1 MKARHPGATLTSSL
15 ALVALLLA
23 GLQMVVLFHAARPGA
38 QAALQSGGRSVV
50 APARHNSVPTELRRE
65 QGPQRPAVKPPR
77 EPRPPSRQFR
87 QNEFAPRPARK
98 APA

>member
-1 MKARHPGATLTSSL
+1 MKAWHPGATLTSSL

-23 GLQMVVLFHAARPGA
+23 GLQMVVLFQSARPGTP
-38 QAALQSGGRSVV
+38 AALRSGGRSVV
-50 APARHNSVPTELRRE
+50 APARNSSWPVGPRRE
-65 QGPQRPAVKPPR
+65 QGPHRPTVKPPH

-87 QNEFAPRPARK
+87 QNEFAPKPARK